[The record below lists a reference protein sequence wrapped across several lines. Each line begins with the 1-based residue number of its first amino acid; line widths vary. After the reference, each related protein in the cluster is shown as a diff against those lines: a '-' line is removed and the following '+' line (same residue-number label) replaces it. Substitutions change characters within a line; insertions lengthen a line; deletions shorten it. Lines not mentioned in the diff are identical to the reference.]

1 MLDLK
6 IRYSVKDLT
15 ERWMCSEDTII
26 DLIEDKALPIYCKSY
41 IMTYT
46 SENAQATVRVL
57 RKNTELAAKMPEL
70 IKKQRTE
77 NSSDNPLDPP
87 SFTVKIG
94 PDSLVE
100 DEDIVEASS
109 DNFAQCFIY
118 LDDIEDFEKKFSIDK
133 TPPLKST
140 NAVPSPLVQRA
151 RDYNQC
157 IAQVI
162 SDFTETNGYRPTTVD
177 EVLNRM
183 RYKPPLGMII
193 DFQQDAISIDG
204 ASPKPIK
211 NLIRAIKRLLEEQ
224 NKAI

>member
-15 ERWMCSEDTII
+15 ERWRCSEDTII
-26 DLIEDKALPIYCKSY
+26 DLIEDKAFPIYCKSY

-57 RKNTELAAKMPEL
+57 RKNTELAAKMPEF
-70 IKKQRTE
+70 IKERRKE

-118 LDDIEDFEKKFSIDK
+118 LDDIEDFEKKFSIEK
-133 TPPLKST
+133 ATPLKST
-140 NAVPSPLVQRA
+140 NTGPSPLVQRA
-151 RDYNQC
+151 RDYNHC

-162 SDFTETNGYRPTTVD
+162 SDFTETNGYQPTTVD

-224 NKAI
+224 K